1 MQSAIRHLSLLMA
14 TCYLWGRVQAIAG
27 HWRVSEDISGYCRAL
42 QDIFN
47 GGVREMLEMPW
58 IRLDFHESNFI
69 ELHRITSNKHLQWR
83 LMEAQGDSSTS
94 QRIHSIESSPL
105 MHLRWKW
112 EPLRSQPWEN
122 LSPRCSPRC
131 SSKRSADRTSRSPE
145 IKSGKHIHS
154 CQAGWIWKFLN
165 SENGRNGC
173 EAEHSSRLS
182 STRSVF
188 DPFAFEMLSTGTSHR
203 PSMTVGV
210 RWSRL

>member
-14 TCYLWGRVQAIAG
+14 TCYLWAKGEHRPLQGTGEYRRTFQGIA
-27 HWRVSEDISGYCRAL
+27 GYCRAL

-47 GGVREMLEMPW
+47 GGVRKMLEKPW

-83 LMEAQGDSSTS
+83 LMETQGDSSTS

-154 CQAGWIWKFLN
+154 CQALDLKI
-165 SENGRNGC
+165 
-173 EAEHSSRLS
+173 
-182 STRSVF
+182 
-188 DPFAFEMLSTGTSHR
+188 FEFGEW
-203 PSMTVGV
+203 P
-210 RWSRL
+210 